1 MGARGGP
8 AEVSPAMTAS
18 VMPAGSPHYEGL
30 LDPSGP
36 VVPGEEVLPVLP
48 ALRGLLAAGGLQR
61 GHVVAT
67 AHGGLL
73 FLALAAAAS
82 AAGAWCAAV
91 GLPSLGVRAAA
102 EVGLDPGQLLL
113 VAQPG
118 QGWPQVVASLL
129 DGCDVVLLQPPAR
142 PAAQLRRKLE
152 ATARRFGSVLLV
164 AGEWEGAQTRLLI
177 ADQQWAGI
185 GAGHGRLRARR
196 ARVVA
201 QGRGAGARARSAWL
215 WLPGPDGTVR
225 VAPDHVMTTDAALE
239 ADAVLRADAGLG
251 TGAGLGAGTGLGAGA
266 GLGAGTGLGTDD
278 ALGGRRGPVR
288 AIGPGR
294 GALLAAGVA
303 PGRDQLAG
311 AG

>member
-1 MGARGGP
+1 MSPGLVLPPGP
-8 AEVSPAMTAS
+8 
-18 VMPAGSPHYEGL
+18 PHYEGL
-30 LDPSGP
+30 LDPDGP

-61 GHVVAT
+61 GHVVTT

-102 EVGLDPGQLLL
+102 DAGLDPDRLLL
-113 VAQPG
+113 VAEPG
-118 QGWPQVVASLL
+118 ASWPQVVASLL
-129 DGCDVVLLQPPAR
+129 DGCDVVLLCPPAR

-164 AGEWEGAQTRLLI
+164 AGEWEGAQARLLV
-177 ADQQWAGI
+177 ADQQWDGI

-201 QGRGAGARARSAWL
+201 EGRGAGTRERSAWL
-215 WLPGPDGTVR
+215 WLPGPDGLVR
-225 VAPDHVMTTDAALE
+225 TIPDHVMASMT
-239 ADAVLRADAGLG
+239 RDAGSARG
-251 TGAGLGAGTGLGAGA
+251 IGRAGEIGWAREIGWPESTG
-266 GLGAGTGLGTDD
+266 
-278 ALGGRRGPVR
+278 R
-288 AIGPGR
+288 PGN
-294 GALLAAGVA
+294 VA
-303 PGRDQLAG
+303 PGRGVVLVGDELAG
-311 AG
+311 TG

>member
-30 LDPSGP
+30 LDPNGP

-102 EVGLDPGQLLL
+102 EAGLDPDRLLL
-113 VAQPG
+113 VAEPG
-118 QGWPQVVASLL
+118 ASWPQVVASLL
-129 DGCDVVLLQPPAR
+129 DGCDVVLLCPPAR
-142 PAAQLRRKLE
+142 PAAQRGRKLE
-152 ATARRFGSVLLV
+152 AAAWRFGPGPRRFGTGLLV
-164 AGEWEGAQTRLLI
+164 AGEWEGAQARLLI

-185 GAGHGRLRARR
+185 GCGHGRLRALR
-196 ARVVA
+196 ARIV
-201 QGRGAGARARSAWL
+201 
-215 WLPGPDGTVR
+215 
-225 VAPDHVMTTDAALE
+225 E
-239 ADAVLRADAGLG
+239 
-251 TGAGLGAGTGLGAGA
+251 
-266 GLGAGTGLGTDD
+266 
-278 ALGGRRGPVR
+278 
-288 AIGPGR
+288 
-294 GALLAAGVA
+294 
-303 PGRDQLAG
+303 
-311 AG
+311 